1 MFIII
6 GPYGLGNS
14 SQYMPRNPMMAN
26 PMATSTEDEEVAA
39 EDEEDMGVIETY
51 SNYKPSKLKVII
63 IIWFQF
69 YVKPKYIWF
78 FSFFKIG
85 RPHPDEV
92 VETASLASVE
102 PPDVWYDLVLPEEVI
117 NKGKLSA
124 LQLEAVTY
132 SVSFL
137 IFLIKYFVDTLSL
150 DFIQYFFLPFF

>member
-1 MFIII
+1 MVSI
-6 GPYGLGNS
+6 L
-14 SQYMPRNPMMAN
+14 R
-26 PMATSTEDEEVAA
+26 
-39 EDEEDMGVIETY
+39 ETKIY
-51 SNYKPSKLKVII
+51 LI
-63 IIWFQF
+63 
-69 YVKPKYIWF
+69 

-137 IFLIKYFVDTLSL
+137 IFLIKYFVDTLRL
-150 DFIQYFFLPFF
+150 DLA

>member
-51 SNYKPSKLKVII
+51 SNYKPSKLKVLLLFGFNFTWNQNI
-63 IIWFQF
+63 FD
-69 YVKPKYIWF
+69 F

-102 PPDVWYDLVLPEEVI
+102 PPDVWYDLVLPEDVI
-117 NKGKLSA
+117 NKAKLSA

-132 SVSFL
+132 SVSF
-137 IFLIKYFVDTLSL
+137 S
-150 DFIQYFFLPFF
+150 

>member
-1 MFIII
+1 MVSI
-6 GPYGLGNS
+6 L
-14 SQYMPRNPMMAN
+14 R
-26 PMATSTEDEEVAA
+26 
-39 EDEEDMGVIETY
+39 ETKIY
-51 SNYKPSKLKVII
+51 LI
-63 IIWFQF
+63 F
-69 YVKPKYIWF
+69 Y
-78 FSFFKIG
+78 FFKIG